1 LRPTSDPT
9 SGFLII
15 RFFFSTLSPRHAM
28 SSKLRIATSPRTRD
42 VTLPPLGVTQ
52 PNLKRSTSEVD
63 FLDEDSPRPSF
74 PSRAVARPGQRPNK
88 KRSYIRAP
96 SNMWIFFQHITSVQA
111 WLASVSE
118 CSCCLC
124 GSVFNKRKVLK
135 LRPFD
140 MISIVRLMVMNHLT
154 DIPGTLESNRS
165 LEFKHK
171 IHDNCHRKL
180 AYHTEAF
187 LQKGNPVSGHCC
199 SECKSGI
206 FLFGCMDKC

>member
-1 LRPTSDPT
+1 
-9 SGFLII
+9 
-15 RFFFSTLSPRHAM
+15 M
-28 SSKLRIATSPRTRD
+28 SVDADAAAAASVSHDEPSVSS
-42 VTLPPLGVTQ
+42 VTLPSSSSLTKVRVTTGPQIRDIILPPLCVTQ
-52 PNLKRSTSEVD
+52 SHLKRSTSDVD

-96 SNMWIFFQHITSVQA
+96 SNMWVFFQHITSVEA

-140 MISIVRLMVMNHLT
+140 MMSIVRLMVMSHLT
-154 DIPGTLESNRS
+154 DIPGTLERNRS

-187 LQKGNPVSGHCC
+187 LQKDNPMQGHCC

-206 FLFGCMDKC
+206 L

>member
-1 LRPTSDPT
+1 
-9 SGFLII
+9 
-15 RFFFSTLSPRHAM
+15 M
-28 SSKLRIATSPRTRD
+28 SAASVSHDEPSVSS
-42 VTLPPLGVTQ
+42 VTLPSSSSLTKVRVTTGPQIRDIILPPLCLTQ
-52 PNLKRSTSEVD
+52 KHSKRSTSDVD

-96 SNMWIFFQHITSVQA
+96 SNMWVFFQHITSVET

-140 MISIVRLMVMNHLT
+140 MMSIVRLMVMNHLT

-180 AYHTEAF
+180 AYHTDAF
-187 LQKGNPVSGHCC
+187 LQRDNPMTGNCC

-206 FLFGCMDKC
+206 FLFGGYG